1 MNTAEQILS
10 LLKTGGPQ
18 SAQELA
24 GQLGMTSMGVRRHL
38 DAAEARGL
46 VRFEDHPGKVGR
58 PVRRWLLTEKGH
70 ARFPDRHA
78 ELAVQLLAQA
88 PVLFGDAV
96 LHQLVRAREQAATAR
111 YQERIDPGAPLAQR
125 VATLA
130 ALRDED
136 GYMAE
141 ARQQP
146 DGSVLLIENHCPI
159 STAARAC
166 LNLCDS
172 ELDTFTRLLGP
183 GCSVERSE
191 HQMAGARRCLYLVRA
206 A

>member
-1 MNTAEQILS
+1 MNTADQILS

-24 GQLGMTSMGVRRHL
+24 AQIGMTSMGVRRHL
-38 DAAEARGL
+38 DAAEERGL
-46 VRFEDHPGKVGR
+46 VGFEERPGKVGR
-58 PVRRWLLTEKGH
+58 PVRRWLLTDKGH

-88 PVLFGDAV
+88 QVLLGEAA
-96 LHQLVRAREQAATAR
+96 LGQLVGAREQVTVDR
-111 YQERIDPGAPLAQR
+111 YRQRIDPAAPLAQR
-125 VATLA
+125 VAALA

-141 ARQQP
+141 SRQQP
-146 DGSVLLIENHCPI
+146 DGSIVLIENHCPV

-166 LNLCDS
+166 LNLCQS
-172 ELDTFTRLLGP
+172 EHDGFTRILGP
-183 GCSVERSE
+183 GCSVERTE
-191 HQMAGARRCLYLVRA
+191 HQMAGARRCMYVVRSV
-206 A
+206 

>member
-1 MNTAEQILS
+1 MNTAEQILA

-24 GQLGMTSMGVRRHL
+24 RQLGMTSMGVRRHL

-46 VRFEDHPGKVGR
+46 VAFADRPGKVGR
-58 PVRRWLLTEKGH
+58 PLRRWLLTEKGH

-78 ELAVQLLAQA
+78 ELAVQLVAQA
-88 PVLFGDAV
+88 QVLLGDAA
-96 LHQLVRAREQAATAR
+96 LEQLVRAREQVAVDR
-111 YQERIDPGAPLAQR
+111 YRERIDPAAPLAQR
-125 VATLA
+125 VAALA

-141 ARQQP
+141 ARQEP
-146 DGSVLLIENHCPI
+146 DGSILLIENHCPI

-166 LNLCDS
+166 LNFCDS
-172 ELDTFTRLLGP
+172 ELDAFRQILGP
-183 GCSVERSE
+183 ACCVERTE
-191 HQMAGARRCLYLVRA
+191 HQMAGARRCLYVVRA
-206 A
+206 V